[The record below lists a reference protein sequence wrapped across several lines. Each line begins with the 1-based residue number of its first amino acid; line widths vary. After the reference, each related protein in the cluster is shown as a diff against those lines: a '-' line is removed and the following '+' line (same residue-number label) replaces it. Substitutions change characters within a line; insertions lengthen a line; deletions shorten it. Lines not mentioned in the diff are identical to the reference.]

1 MPDSS
6 PEEDTGVATA
16 TDPSEGPVDPTAPD
30 FPSDTPI
37 HAPAGSAEDLEPSSV
52 DPLLR
57 LSVQHPAE
65 GIRVVT
71 VDGELD
77 MVTAPLLDRYLDD
90 QLATAPAH
98 LILNLQGVTFMG
110 SSGINSLLRADGL
123 THLST
128 RTQLHL
134 AGLTSQ
140 AVARPLEIT
149 GLLERFDTYPTVTQA
164 LGALT
169 G

>member
-1 MPDSS
+1 M
-6 PEEDTGVATA
+6 VTA
-16 TDPSEGPVDPTAPD
+16 TDPSEGPVDPAVPD
-30 FPSDTPI
+30 SPSDTPV
-37 HAPAGSAEDLEPSSV
+37 HAPHGSAEDPEPGTT

-77 MVTAPLLDRYLDD
+77 MITAPLLNSYLED
-90 QLATAPAH
+90 QLVTAPAH
-98 LILNLQGVTFMG
+98 LIVDLQPVTFMG
-110 SSGINSLLRADGL
+110 SSGINCLLRANEL
-123 THLST
+123 THHDSC
-128 RTQLHL
+128 TQLHL
-134 AGLTSQ
+134 AGLTSR

-149 GLLERFDTYPTVTQA
+149 GLLERFDTYPTVTDA

-169 G
+169 SS